1 MELCNQKGPY
11 PHLTYT
17 LSTLLTLQMMIAMY
31 ATMLEQLQ
39 HTMEL
44 NSKSCENSRT
54 RTAAGIYSFSML
66 NLRSIVL
73 C

>member
-1 MELCNQKGPY
+1 
-11 PHLTYT
+11 
-17 LSTLLTLQMMIAMY
+17 MMIAAY
-31 ATMLEQLQ
+31 AEILEQLQ

-44 NSKSCENSRT
+44 NSKSCENLRT
-54 RTAAGIYSFSML
+54 RTAADMWSFSML